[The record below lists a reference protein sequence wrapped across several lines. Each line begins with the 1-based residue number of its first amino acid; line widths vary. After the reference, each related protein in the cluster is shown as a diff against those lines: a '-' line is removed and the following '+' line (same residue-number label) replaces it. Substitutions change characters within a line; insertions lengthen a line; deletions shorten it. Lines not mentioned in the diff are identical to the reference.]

1 MSHLKKVKIIFNPS
15 SGRQTMERRI
25 DRLCKLLLND
35 GYTVNKFITKAKND
49 ALNETVKSCNEGW
62 DILIVSGGDGTVNEV
77 AKGIISCKR
86 KIPVAI
92 LPSGTVNDFANY
104 LNIPKNIN
112 EFYKLIK
119 RENIINVD
127 LGKVNEEYFVN
138 VAAGGL
144 LSKVGYLVPT
154 ETKMVLGRMAY
165 YIEGLRELAMQ
176 IIDPIKVT
184 ITSDD
189 YNNEEEI
196 LLFLVSNS
204 SSIGGFK
211 KIAPNADILDG
222 LLDVIIIRKTDVQNL
237 ASIFFNIFRGEHVNH
252 PDVKY
257 FKTANLKIESDEKL
271 EIDVDG
277 EYGGL
282 LPANF
287 EVIPRVFKIMV

>member
-1 MSHLKKVKIIFNPS
+1 MRKIKIIFNPS

-25 DRLCKLLLND
+25 DRLCKLLLDD

-49 ALNETVKSCNEGW
+49 ALNETIKSCNEDW
-62 DILIVSGGDGTVNEV
+62 DILVVSGGDGTVNEA

-104 LNIPKNIN
+104 LSIPKNIN

-119 RENIINVD
+119 RENIIDVD

-165 YIEGLRELAMQ
+165 YIEGLRELTLQ
-176 IIDPIKVT
+176 IIDPIKVR

-189 YNNEEEI
+189 YNCEEEI

-237 ASIFFNIFRGEHVNH
+237 ASIFFNIFRGEHINH

-257 FKTANLKIESDEKL
+257 FKTANLRIESEEKL

-287 EVIPRVFKIMV
+287 EVIPRVFKILV

>member
-1 MSHLKKVKIIFNPS
+1 MINLKKVKIIFNPS

-25 DRLCKLLLND
+25 DRLCKLLLDD
-35 GYTVNKFITKAKND
+35 GYTVNKFITKEKND
-49 ALNETVKSCNEGW
+49 ALNETIKSCREGW
-62 DILIVSGGDGTVNEV
+62 DFLVVSGGDGTVNEV
-77 AKGIISCKR
+77 AKGIISCER

-104 LNIPKNIN
+104 LKIPKNIN

-119 RENIINVD
+119 RENIIDVD
-127 LGKVNEEYFVN
+127 LGKVNDEYFVN

-144 LSKVGYLVPT
+144 LSGVGYLVPT

-165 YIEGLRELAMQ
+165 YIEGLREITLQ
-176 IIDPIKVT
+176 IIDPIKVKVE
-184 ITSDD
+184 SED
-189 YNNEEEI
+189 YSSEEEI

-211 KIAPNADILDG
+211 KIAPNADVLDG

-257 FKTANLKIESDEKL
+257 FKTTFLRIESKEKVD
-271 EIDVDG
+271 IDIDG
-277 EYGGL
+277 EYGGV
-282 LPANF
+282 LPASF
-287 EVIPRVFKIMV
+287 EVVPRVFKIMI